1 MTPDKNLPN
10 PSASLTSGGSPVVA
24 GLSPGKSDI
33 PAALTANVLSA
44 AATPDRPHTVM
55 AAAASLRT
63 TTMPRELA
71 EQIDGINQWAKA
83 NRREAKWESFWFWA
97 LKVPVIVATA
107 GYGLLAKNDN
117 YNGLAWAGATSAACV
132 LIDGLFRPGTLRN
145 FHQRAYFELS
155 TIADDLFDQWDA
167 AALRGDEAHGAIASR
182 LIEEARKRKA
192 KVASYLT
199 DAEASLG
206 KGPARKAGK

>member
-1 MTPDKNLPN
+1 
-10 PSASLTSGGSPVVA
+10 
-24 GLSPGKSDI
+24 
-33 PAALTANVLSA
+33 
-44 AATPDRPHTVM
+44 
-55 AAAASLRT
+55 
-63 TTMPRELA
+63 MPRELA

-83 NRREAKWESFWFWA
+83 NRREARWEAFWFWA

-107 GYGLLAKNDN
+107 GYGLLAKNVGD
-117 YNGLAWAGATSAACV
+117 NGLAWAGAIAAGCV
-132 LIDGLFRPGTLRN
+132 FIDGFFRPGMLRN
-145 FHQRAYFELS
+145 FHHRAYFELR

-167 AALRGDEAHGAIASR
+167 AALRGDEAHSAVASR

-206 KGPARKAGK
+206 KGPARQAGKS